1 MHWTIAVLIVV
12 GCLIAWKLTSK
23 DMHDRSHPKYSAID
37 HYGWWFTTVVLAIV
51 GLAFL
56 IFA

>member
-1 MHWTIAVLIVV
+1 MHWSVAVLIVL
-12 GCLIAWKLTSK
+12 GCLVGWKLTSK
-23 DMHDRSHPKYSAID
+23 EMHDPKNSKYSALD
-37 HYGWWFTTVVLAIV
+37 HYGWWITTVGLAIV